1 MEHLKLSG
9 LYLLTGP
16 ELLAA
21 SSAPSSVKSS
31 VELES
36 GYLLSRTPEWYE
48 FRGYTSTCSYY
59 SPKFMDYFIKKIWHL
74 LAIPVTKVVISFLR
88 SLIRMVE
95 GNETKMR
102 GCRSCYLLVVH
113 VRWVPGFLLLYRG
126 ARAGCNTPPGL
137 LPYICCCLA
146 TVRSC
151 CSYFLLKQCY
161 VTSLN
166 FNSNYSAWHFKN
178 GRNHQ

>member
-59 SPKFMDYFIKKIWHL
+59 SPKFMDYFIKKIYHYSCNQSSDKLFKVSYQNGRGQWNEDARLSLMLSACCACEVGTWLSTLISRSSSWVQHSARPPPVHL
-74 LAIPVTKVVISFLR
+74 LLFSHC
-88 SLIRMVE
+88 S
-95 GNETKMR
+95 
-102 GCRSCYLLVVH
+102 
-113 VRWVPGFLLLYRG
+113 LLLFV
-126 ARAGCNTPPGL
+126 L
-137 LPYICCCLA
+137 LAETMLC
-146 TVRSC
+146 
-151 CSYFLLKQCY
+151 YF
-161 VTSLN
+161 
-166 FNSNYSAWHFKN
+166 A
-178 GRNHQ
+178 